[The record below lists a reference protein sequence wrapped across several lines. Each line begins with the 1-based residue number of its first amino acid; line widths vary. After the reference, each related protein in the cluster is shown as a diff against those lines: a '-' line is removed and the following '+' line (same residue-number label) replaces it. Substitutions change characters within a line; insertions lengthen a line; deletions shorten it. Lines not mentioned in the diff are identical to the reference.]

1 MATDTLAGRPVLDLP
16 DTHQNDASRPYTS
29 EPRKP
34 LKSCLPVRI
43 AGLGTYLPRDTV
55 VSTELEKEL
64 GVSEGWIERV
74 TGVTERRRAHGET
87 TAAMAAAAVREALAD
102 AGTELDEVDL
112 FIGAST
118 GRQQSIPCNAV
129 FLQKELMATEGRS
142 ACFDVDATCL
152 SFLFAL
158 RVASLYLHT
167 GQCRCVVIASSEVAS
182 LSLNPLQPE
191 SAALIGDAAVAAI
204 VKVSRSGESSAIG
217 HSAFSTFS
225 SGAHLTE
232 LRGGGTFRHP
242 NDPATAPED
251 NMFSMNGPA
260 VLKMALESMPGFF
273 EAFLDQAGADREDY
287 DLIIPHQAS
296 RRGLDFMR
304 RALGLERGRVFTN
317 LAHRGNC
324 AAASIPLA
332 LAESRNAGLLQ
343 RGKRV
348 LLMGTGAGLTLGA
361 MELIF

>member
-1 MATDTLAGRPVLDLP
+1 MATDMLACRTVLELSETNQNNVSSGR
-16 DTHQNDASRPYTS
+16 TSRPQ
-29 EPRKP
+29 
-34 LKSCLPVRI
+34 KSMKRCLPVRV
-43 AGLGTYLPRDTV
+43 AGLGTYLPRDA
-55 VSTELEKEL
+55 VSSTDLEKEL

-74 TGVTERRRAHGET
+74 TGVTERRRARGET
-87 TAAMAAAAVREALAD
+87 TAAMAAAAVREALKD

-129 FLQKELMATEGRS
+129 FIQKELMATEGRS

-167 GQCRCVVIASSEVAS
+167 GQCRCVAIASSEVTS

-191 SAALIGDAAVAAI
+191 SAALFGDAAVAAI
-204 VKVSRSGESSAIG
+204 VKVSGSGESSAIG

-242 NDPATAPED
+242 NDPVTAPED
-251 NMFSMNGPA
+251 NMFSMDGPA
-260 VLKMALESMPGFF
+260 VLKMALETMPGFF
-273 EAFLDQAGADREDY
+273 EAFLDQAGAVREDY

-304 RALGLERGRVFTN
+304 RALRLERGRIFSN

-324 AAASIPLA
+324 VAASIPLA
-332 LAESRNAGLLQ
+332 LAESRSAGVLQ
-343 RGKRV
+343 RGRRV

-361 MELIF
+361 IELIF

>member
-1 MATDTLAGRPVLDLP
+1 MATDTLAGNPVLELP
-16 DTHQNDASRPYTS
+16 ETHQNNASRAYTS
-29 EPRKP
+29 EPQRS
-34 LKSCLPVRI
+34 LKRCLPVRI

-55 VSTELEKEL
+55 FSTELEKEL

-74 TGVTERRRAHGET
+74 TGVTERRRARGET
-87 TAAMAAAAVREALAD
+87 TAGMAAAAVREALKD

-129 FLQKELMATEGRS
+129 FLQKELMAKEGRS

-167 GQCRCVVIASSEVAS
+167 GQCRCIVVASSEVAS

-204 VKVSRSGESSAIG
+204 VKASGSGESSAIG
-217 HSAFSTFS
+217 HSSFSTFS

-251 NMFSMNGPA
+251 NMFSMDGPA
-260 VLKMALESMPGFF
+260 VLKMALEAMPGFF
-273 EAFLDQAGADREDY
+273 ETFLDQAGAAREDY

-304 RALGLERGRVFTN
+304 RALRLERGRIFSN

-324 AAASIPLA
+324 VAASIPLA